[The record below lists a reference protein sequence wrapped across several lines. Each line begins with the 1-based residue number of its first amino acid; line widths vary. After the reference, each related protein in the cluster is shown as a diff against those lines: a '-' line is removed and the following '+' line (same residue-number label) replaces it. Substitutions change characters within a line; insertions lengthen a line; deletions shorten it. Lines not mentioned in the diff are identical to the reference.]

1 MTWNQAVG
9 QHGSHSPTFQQN
21 LAPISSV
28 RSFRPVNANYAHDP
42 EDMDLDQSPTSQQ
55 SGQKPSPVTES
66 RAMRTPLPSGPRLE
80 KPAQA
85 VISLPSI
92 DSFRS
97 QLQSATSKIISNP
110 NRSRYSAVRAL
121 LLYWDNE
128 QLTEVKDVVDELGS
142 VLDGH
147 YHYMFEVDTIPLQGS
162 RGWLLQRLIEFMR
175 DNDHRDVLK
184 IVYYNGHTYLDENR
198 CMILAGSKEPEE
210 ACGIRWNGIQHLFEE
225 AVSDTL
231 VIMDAPYFGLPEAIR
246 KRGVLEVLA
255 AGSFEE
261 HTSPLARCAFS
272 RALINKLRTQAPR
285 PKPFS
290 AAELH
295 AQLVSE
301 YPRIVQDLTPERAFL
316 TKFPA
321 PLHMQL
327 SGSNNVPSILLA
339 PLRRRCS
346 VPKLE
351 NLPSPGTQLSMT
363 FQLDKDPNM
372 ERWVDWLRLMPD
384 DVKEIRVEGP
394 FRPNFH

>member
-1 MTWNQAVG
+1 MD
-9 QHGSHSPTFQQN
+9 HRDSHSPTFQHN
-21 LAPISSV
+21 LAPGTV
-28 RSFRPVNANYAHDP
+28 QAFRPVNINHTHEP
-42 EDMDLDQSPTSQQ
+42 EETGLERSPTGQQPGQQ
-55 SGQKPSPVTES
+55 SSPETQS
-66 RAMRTPLPSGPRLE
+66 RATRTPLPSGPRLE
-80 KPAQA
+80 RTAQA

-92 DSFRS
+92 DIFRS

-121 LLYWDNE
+121 LLHWDNE

-142 VLDGH
+142 VLNEH
-147 YHYMFEVDTIPLQGS
+147 YDYMYEADAIPLQSS

-175 DNDHRDVLK
+175 ENDHRDVLK

-198 CMILAGSKEPEE
+198 CMILADSKEPKE
-210 ACGIRWNGIQHLFEE
+210 ACEIRWSSIQHLFEE

-246 KRGVLEVLA
+246 KRGVLEILA

-261 HTSPLARCAFS
+261 HASPLGRCAFT
-272 RALINKLRTQAPR
+272 RALIHKLRTQAPR

-301 YPRIVQDLTPERAFL
+301 YPRIIQDLTPDRAFL

-339 PLRRRCS
+339 PLRRQCS
-346 VPKLE
+346 WPKLE
-351 NLPSPGTQLSMT
+351 DLSSPDMQLCMT

-372 ERWVDWLRLMPD
+372 EQWLDWLRLMPD
-384 DVKEIRVEGP
+384 GVKEIKVEGP
-394 FRPNFH
+394 SRSHFS